1 MDQAELCFRR
11 GVTRERDRPQYA
23 SIFLPPLR
31 VKSSPCCLEALRRKR
46 PTRLEVIMV
55 RANQSERIVKSKALS
70 AGAAPTYE
78 TDGDIGS
85 TPRDRDNDRAGNRT
99 DERRS
104 KRARGVGKL
113 ALVPIGALRAD
124 RRNPRKHSRIQ
135 VRAIARS
142 IDAFGFNA
150 PILVDKRNQ
159 IVAGHGRYEAA
170 QFLGLENIPVISLDH
185 LTETQARAYLLAD
198 NKLAERS
205 SWDDASLALQL
216 KELSELALDF
226 DFEAIGFEMPEVD
239 LRIQSLDPT
248 DNADRADEF
257 SNATGP
263 AVSRPG
269 DLWLLGKHRV
279 YCGSALDPAAY
290 ELLMANERASA
301 MFTDPPYNVKIDGN
315 VCGSGA
321 VRHREFAMA
330 SGEMRPDEFTRFLAG
345 AFDNA
350 RACMS
355 PGAIIYACMD
365 WRHMAEMLAAGDSA
379 KFELL
384 NLCVWVKTNGG
395 MGSLYRSRHELVFVF
410 RNGGEAHC
418 NNVQLGRFGRNRT
431 NVWNYPGANVFK
443 RNGRK
448 TDLDLHPTV
457 KPIAMVADAIMD
469 STNLDDVILDPFLGS
484 GTTLLAAERARRR
497 CHGVELDPL
506 YVDTVITRWE
516 RLTQQQARLASGQS
530 FDDVKSERSAK

>member
-1 MDQAELCFRR
+1 MATPPRGGGATLDQAELCFRR

-85 TPRDRDNDRAGNRT
+85 TVRDRDNNRAEDRT
-99 DERRS
+99 DERMS
-104 KRARGVGKL
+104 KRLRGVGKL

-124 RRNPRKHSRIQ
+124 PGNPRKHSRIQ

-170 QFLGLENIPVISLDH
+170 QFLGLENIPVIRLDH

-226 DFEAIGFEMPEVD
+226 DLEAIGFEMPEVD

-279 YCGSALDPAAY
+279 YCGSALDPLAY
-290 ELLMANERASA
+290 ELLMPEERASTV
-301 MFTDPPYNVKIDGN
+301 FTAPRTTSK
-315 VCGSGA
+315 STA
-321 VRHREFAMA
+321 TFAA
-330 SGEMRPDEFTRFLAG
+330 AAPSSIESSL
-345 AFDNA
+345 
-350 RACMS
+350 
-355 PGAIIYACMD
+355 
-365 WRHMAEMLAAGDSA
+365 WR
-379 KFELL
+379 
-384 NLCVWVKTNGG
+384 
-395 MGSLYRSRHELVFVF
+395 
-410 RNGGEAHC
+410 
-418 NNVQLGRFGRNRT
+418 
-431 NVWNYPGANVFK
+431 
-443 RNGRK
+443 
-448 TDLDLHPTV
+448 
-457 KPIAMVADAIMD
+457 
-469 STNLDDVILDPFLGS
+469 
-484 GTTLLAAERARRR
+484 RAR
-497 CHGVELDPL
+497 
-506 YVDTVITRWE
+506 
-516 RLTQQQARLASGQS
+516 
-530 FDDVKSERSAK
+530 

>member
-1 MDQAELCFRR
+1 MVWASQSG
-11 GVTRERDRPQYA
+11 GVGKP
-23 SIFLPPLR
+23 
-31 VKSSPCCLEALRRKR
+31 
-46 PTRLEVIMV
+46 
-55 RANQSERIVKSKALS
+55 KALC
-70 AGAAPTYE
+70 AGATPRHE
-78 TDGDIGS
+78 TDGGVALILH
-85 TPRDRDNDRAGNRT
+85 DRDNSNRAGTRA

-104 KRARGVGKL
+104 KRPRGVGKL

-124 RRNPRKHSRIQ
+124 PRNTRKHSRIH

-142 IDAFGFNA
+142 IEAFGFNA

-170 QFLGLENIPVISLDH
+170 QLLRLERIPVISLDH

-226 DFEAIGFEMPEVD
+226 DLEAIGFELPEVD

-263 AVSRPG
+263 AVSLPG

-279 YCGSALDPAAY
+279 YCGSALDPLAY
-290 ELLMANERASA
+290 ELLMAEERASA
-301 MFTDPPYNVKIDGN
+301 VFTDPPYNVKIDGN

-321 VRHREFAMA
+321 VKHREFAMA
-330 SGEMRPDEFTRFLAG
+330 SGEMSREQFARFLAG
-345 AFDNA
+345 ALDLGRTYA
-350 RACMS
+350 S

-365 WRHMAEMLAAGDSA
+365 WRHMAEMLAAGDAA

-410 RNGGEAHC
+410 RNGAEAHR

-448 TDLDLHPTV
+448 SDLDLHPTV
-457 KPIAMVADAIMD
+457 KPIAMVADAILD

-497 CHGVELDPL
+497 
-506 YVDTVITRWE
+506 
-516 RLTQQQARLASGQS
+516 
-530 FDDVKSERSAK
+530 

>member
-1 MDQAELCFRR
+1 
-11 GVTRERDRPQYA
+11 
-23 SIFLPPLR
+23 
-31 VKSSPCCLEALRRKR
+31 
-46 PTRLEVIMV
+46 MV
-55 RANQSERIVKSKALS
+55 REGQSGCVDKSKTLR
-70 AGAAPTYE
+70 AGAAPAYE
-78 TDGDIGS
+78 TDGDAALNLH
-85 TPRDRDNDRAGNRT
+85 DRDNGDRAGTRT
-99 DERRS
+99 ERKS
-104 KRARGVGKL
+104 KRAKGVGKL
-113 ALVPIGALRAD
+113 TLVPIGALRAD
-124 RRNPRKHSRIQ
+124 PRNPRKHSRIQ

-150 PILVDKRNQ
+150 PVLVDKRNQ

-170 QFLGLENIPVISLDH
+170 LLLGLGTIPVISLDH
-185 LTETQARAYLLAD
+185 LTEAQARAYLLAD

-226 DFEAIGFEMPEVD
+226 DFEAIGFELPEVD

-257 SNATGP
+257 RNATGP
-263 AVSRPG
+263 AVSLPG

-279 YCGSALDPAAY
+279 YCGSALDPLAY
-290 ELLMANERASA
+290 ELLMAKERASA
-301 MFTDPPYNVKIDGN
+301 VFTDPPYNVKIDGN

-321 VRHREFAMA
+321 VKHREFAMA
-330 SGEMRPDEFTRFLAG
+330 SGEMTREEFARFLAG
-345 AFDNA
+345 AFDLA
-350 RACMS
+350 RAYAS

-365 WRHMAEMLAAGDSA
+365 WRHMAEMLAAGNSA
-379 KFELL
+379 NFELL

-410 RNGGEAHC
+410 RNGGEAHR

-431 NVWNYPGANVFK
+431 NVWNYPGANIFK

-448 TDLDLHPTV
+448 SDLDLHPTV
-457 KPIAMVADAIMD
+457 KPIAMVADAILD
-469 STNLDDVILDPFLGS
+469 STDLDDVIIDPFLGS

-506 YVDTVITRWE
+506 YVDTVIARWE
-516 RLTQQQARLASGQS
+516 RLTQQQARLTSGQS
-530 FDDVKSERSAK
+530 FVEIKNERSAK